1 MEIFKSIYIKF
12 RFFSKAWMESN
23 KFALNDIDK
32 TLFYEKI
39 IELSITPDMSDFF
52 LNEAFALEV
61 RLPNS
66 TDYVFIFVV

>member
-1 MEIFKSIYIKF
+1 
-12 RFFSKAWMESN
+12 MESN

-61 RLPNS
+61 RLLNS